1 VLAGYAARGSIV
13 HYLDLTKVLGDIQ
26 ANPSAFGIQG
36 LTCPALPDPT
46 CVANSNAPFLFY
58 VDGLHLTSVGF
69 GIVGQYIDRQLAAP
83 LTLQAPSELGFDTA
97 RAWGRT
103 LSSRTDLYGRGHIA
117 EGLRIY
123 ALAGGYQHDIGNSM
137 STSAF
142 QTKGLGGTIGAEYG
156 MAGGLVGI
164 AGNYSRP
171 KADFGDDSARIRG
184 HSWQVGA
191 YGSLDA
197 GGLFGQAYVG
207 YGNDHNRLDRTGV
220 VGDLQATPGGSH
232 TVAGAKGGY
241 LMSLFG
247 ISAGPVVAVDY
258 AHARVDSYT
267 EAGDPALSL
276 NVSSQSLKAVVGQA
290 GIELRGDRAGL
301 HPFLDVT
308 AEHDFTGDMRTITFA
323 QTDAPTIVNT
333 WTVPRDK
340 GTYGRLSAGIGAS
353 VSSGFGVDGSLST
366 TFGRN
371 GGQEV
376 SANVGL
382 NARF

>member
-1 VLAGYAARGSIV
+1 
-13 HYLDLTKVLGDIQ
+13 VLGDIQ

-103 LSSRTDLYGRGHIA
+103 LSSRTDLYGRGNIA

-171 KADFGDDSARIRG
+171 KADFGDDSARIRS

-340 GTYGRLSAGIGAS
+340 GTYGRLSAGSGAS